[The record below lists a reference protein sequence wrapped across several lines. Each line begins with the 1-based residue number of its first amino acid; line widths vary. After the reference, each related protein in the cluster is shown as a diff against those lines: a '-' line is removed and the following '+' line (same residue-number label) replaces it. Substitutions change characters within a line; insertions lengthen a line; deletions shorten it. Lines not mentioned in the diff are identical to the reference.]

1 MKPPKQ
7 HGKIKFLEWE
17 NAWKKKEKNRKG
29 AKKYLK

>member
-7 HGKIKFLEWE
+7 HGNVKFLEWE
-17 NAWKKKEKNRKG
+17 NVWKKNNNRKG

>member
-7 HGKIKFLEWE
+7 HGKIKFLERKCL
-17 NAWKKKEKNRKG
+17 KKKNNRKG